1 MYAFILRILIV
12 NVIPNVLSAKLQ
24 YILIYLYFTNSV
36 TRPSY
41 RIHGGVESRA
51 NMYRERLQLTL
62 QRMLRGSFV
71 MKGISNKKELAA
83 DTYEVILIQIIM
95 YMPRMSLIILTSRY
109 QRSRRCLD
117 PPTTECSWA

>member
-1 MYAFILRILIV
+1 M
-12 NVIPNVLSAKLQ
+12 
-24 YILIYLYFTNSV
+24 LIYFCFANSV
-36 TRPSY
+36 THPSY

-83 DTYEVILIQIIM
+83 DTYEVILIQLMMCMLRI
-95 YMPRMSLIILTSRY
+95 SHNSDL
-109 QRSRRCLD
+109 
-117 PPTTECSWA
+117 